1 MERGRDVIMAT
12 SSSTWKRAESSA
24 AALFGARR
32 RPLSGS
38 SNRDDID
45 GDDTLH
51 PRLWIESKLRASHAV
66 WSLWRLVKATAA
78 KRPYQGGHKTPVLV
92 LREKCKPGM
101 LIVVH
106 SGDLAEVC
114 IEWLAARS
122 GEELNVIEHAV
133 RARRSEVEEEGGQSS

>member
-1 MERGRDVIMAT
+1 MST
-12 SSSTWKRAESSA
+12 SSSTWKRAEATA
-24 AALFGARR
+24 AALFGCKR

-51 PRLWIESKLRASHAV
+51 PMLWIESKLRAAHAV
-66 WSLWRLVKATAA
+66 WTLWRETKARARCTQRGLHGGA
-78 KRPYQGGHKTPVLV
+78 KVPVLV
-92 LREKCKPGM
+92 LREKGKQGM

-106 SGDLAEVC
+106 SGDMAEVC

-122 GEELNVIEHAV
+122 GDDLNAIEAAV
-133 RARRSEVEEEGGQSS
+133 RERRFEIEGGGV

>member
-1 MERGRDVIMAT
+1 M
-12 SSSTWKRAESSA
+12 SSSTWKRAEATA

-45 GDDTLH
+45 GDDALH
-51 PRLWIESKLRASHAV
+51 PRLWIESKLRAVHTI
-66 WSLWRLVKATAA
+66 WSLWRDVKAKAV
-78 KRPYQGGHKTPVLV
+78 KCRRGYQGSHKTPVLV
-92 LREKCKPGM
+92 LREKGKHGQ

-106 SGDLAEVC
+106 SGDMVEVC

-122 GEELNVIEHAV
+122 DEELNEIEAAV
-133 RARRSEVEEEGGQSS
+133 RSRRSEVEENGG

>member
-1 MERGRDVIMAT
+1 MGT

-45 GDDTLH
+45 GDDAMH

-66 WSLWRLVKATAA
+66 WTLWRAVRSTAQKCRRA
-78 KRPYQGGHKTPVLV
+78 YHDGHKTPVLV
-92 LREKCKPGM
+92 LREKGKPGQ

-106 SGDLAEVC
+106 SNDLAEVC

-122 GEELNVIEHAV
+122 GEELEAIEAAV
-133 RARRSEVEEEGGQSS
+133 RHRRIMTDREEI

>member
-1 MERGRDVIMAT
+1 MST
-12 SSSTWKRAESSA
+12 SSSTWKRAEATA

-51 PRLWIESKLRASHAV
+51 PVLWIESKLRAAHAV
-66 WSLWRLVKATAA
+66 WTLWRETKAKARCTQRGPHAGA
-78 KRPYQGGHKTPVLV
+78 KVPVLV
-92 LREKCKPGM
+92 LREKGKPGM

-106 SGDLAEVC
+106 SGDMPEVC
-114 IEWLAARS
+114 VEWLAART
-122 GEELNVIEHAV
+122 GDELNEIEHAV
-133 RARRSEVEEEGGQSS
+133 RERRSEVEGEGV